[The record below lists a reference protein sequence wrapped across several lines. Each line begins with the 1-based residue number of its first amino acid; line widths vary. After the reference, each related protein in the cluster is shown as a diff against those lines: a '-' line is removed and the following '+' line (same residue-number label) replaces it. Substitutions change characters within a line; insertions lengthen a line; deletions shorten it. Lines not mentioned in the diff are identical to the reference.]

1 LPPLHS
7 LLAVRRQE
15 EQSVSQSERETGRG
29 ERQGRGERRERGW
42 GGEGRGGE
50 RADLGSI
57 VCNLLN
63 SRRIGKRG
71 HSFIRIIVSR
81 REVNK
86 HESLGIAPK
95 RVLHELSEFVVA
107 IGNELL
113 SL

>member
-1 LPPLHS
+1 
-7 LLAVRRQE
+7 VIRQE
-15 EQSVSQSERETGRG
+15 EQSIRERDREREKQERGRGGERG
-29 ERQGRGERRERGW
+29 ERGR

-50 RADLGSI
+50 RADLRSI